1 MEIHA
6 RAAVKRSDMSPIARV
21 YVHAVLLNDPVKR
34 WNRRVL
40 RRLAGRREPLELNSW
55 EATDAI
61 CSRHVRVVYLM
72 SFQPAKED
80 NPCRE
85 CTQLMTILQQ
95 NPEQYPEAAQRIAQE
110 VQEREWEMQQRK
122 NAQQE
127 RESKRRKAKRFLEG
141 VADEID
147 DEEEPPLDLM
157 ELLKRDR
164 DDPDAS
170 HTA

>member
-6 RAAVKRSDMSPIARV
+6 RAAVKRSDLSPTARV

-34 WNRRVL
+34 WNWQVL

-55 EATDAI
+55 EATEAI
-61 CSRHVRVVYLM
+61 CSRHVRVIYRM
-72 SFQPAKED
+72 TFQPEAED

-110 VQEREWEMQQRK
+110 VQERQWEIQQRK

-127 RESKRRKAKRFLEG
+127 RETASQKAKRFLEA
-141 VADEID
+141 VADESD
-147 DEEEPPLDLM
+147 DEDEPPLDLM

-164 DDPDAS
+164 DNQSDS
-170 HTA
+170 HTG